1 LIKKVPF
8 CQERTA
14 MAKYGYTRTSTN
26 KQLMDRQLFQ
36 LEEICDQVF
45 VEAGVSAVQKH
56 RPVYEEVTSKLTPG
70 DVFVVVSLDRAFRS
84 VIDALS
90 ELDKLH
96 KREVA
101 FLSLSQN
108 FDTRT
113 PEGRLLYTI
122 SAALAEWER
131 QILSKRT
138 KEGMEAARLRG
149 KQIGRP
155 KKLTAEQVRWAKTQ
169 LSAGPNGSKGL
180 NKLSA
185 HLSVSPPTLKRAID
199 QH

>member
-1 LIKKVPF
+1 
-8 CQERTA
+8 